1 MSSASPQPI
10 LKETETEL
18 LQSFGS
24 APKGAV
30 RRGTSE
36 REIDRMKKLV
46 LLLAAALLLVGAV
59 PSFALGPE
67 AQTYKEEVEPICQRD
82 TEANEKILKGVR
94 KEVKEG
100 KTKKA
105 SGQLF
110 SAAKALKSA
119 RAQLLKVPKPPEDA
133 ARLTKWLA
141 GVKTEAEL
149 LEATGR
155 KLAKGEK
162 NAAVRMVVQLESNAR
177 KTNNLV
183 IDYQF
188 RYCRFNPAKFL

>member
-1 MSSASPQPI
+1 MH
-10 LKETETEL
+10 L
-18 LQSFGS
+18 
-24 APKGAV
+24 
-30 RRGTSE
+30 
-36 REIDRMKKLV
+36 KKLT
-46 LLLAAALLLVGAV
+46 LLLAATMLLVGAA
-59 PSFALGPE
+59 PSFALEPA
-67 AQTYKEEVEPICQRD
+67 AQEYKEKAEPICQAN
-82 TEANEKILKGVR
+82 TEANEKILNGVR

-110 SAAKALKSA
+110 SAAKALK
-119 RAQLLKVPKPPEDA
+119 RTRTQLLKVPKPSEDA

-162 NAAVRMVVQLESNAR
+162 NGAVRMVVQLESNAR
-177 KTNNLV
+177 KTNNIVL
-183 IDYQF
+183 DYQF

>member
-1 MSSASPQPI
+1 
-10 LKETETEL
+10 
-18 LQSFGS
+18 
-24 APKGAV
+24 
-30 RRGTSE
+30 
-36 REIDRMKKLV
+36 MKKLV
-46 LLLAAALLLVGAV
+46 LSLAAALLLVGAV
-59 PSFALGPE
+59 PSFAALGPE
-67 AQTYKEEVEPICQRD
+67 AQTYKEAVEPICQRN

-110 SAAKALKSA
+110 AAAKALKKT
-119 RAQLLKVPKPPEDA
+119 RAQLLQVPKPSEDA
-133 ARLTKWLA
+133 AKLTQWLA

-155 KLAKGEK
+155 KLAKDEK
-162 NAAVRMVVQLESNAR
+162 NAAVRLVGKLESNAK
-177 KTNNLV
+177 KTNTLV
-183 IDYQF
+183 LDYQF

>member
-1 MSSASPQPI
+1 MH
-10 LKETETEL
+10 L
-18 LQSFGS
+18 
-24 APKGAV
+24 
-30 RRGTSE
+30 
-36 REIDRMKKLV
+36 KKL
-46 LLLAAALLLVGAV
+46 ALLLVATMLLLGAA
-59 PSFALGPE
+59 PSFALSPE
-67 AQTYKEEVEPICQRD
+67 AEEYREAVEPICKAN

-94 KEVKEG
+94 KEVQEG
-100 KTKKA
+100 KLKKA

-110 SAAKALKSA
+110 SAAKALKRT
-119 RAQLLKVPKPPEDA
+119 RAQLLKVPKPSEDS

-162 NAAVRMVVQLESNAR
+162 NAAVRMVVQLENNAR

-183 IDYQF
+183 LDYQF
-188 RYCRFNPAKFL
+188 RYCRFNPTKFL

>member
-1 MSSASPQPI
+1 MV
-10 LKETETEL
+10 
-18 LQSFGS
+18 G
-24 APKGAV
+24 
-30 RRGTSE
+30 
-36 REIDRMKKLV
+36 KKLV
-46 LLLAAALLLVGAV
+46 FALVGLLLLLGAA

-67 AQTYKEEVEPICQRD
+67 AQEYKEKVEPICQAN

-110 SAAKALKSA
+110 AAAKALKNA
-119 RAQLLKVPKPPEDA
+119 RAQLLKVPKPSEDA
-133 ARLTKWLA
+133 ARLTKWLN
-141 GVKTEAEL
+141 GVKTEVGL

-155 KLAKGEK
+155 KLAKDEK
-162 NAAVRMVVQLESNAR
+162 NAAVRLVVQLESNAR
-177 KTNNLV
+177 KTNNIVL
-183 IDYQF
+183 DYQF